1 MALARIVLKPG
12 VDKQNTEY
20 GAEGGWID
28 SDYVRFRYGL
38 PEKMGGWTQFN
49 ESAAYLVGMTS
60 EIYTWNGLDG
70 APYMIVGTN
79 RNCMPCTALCGE
91 TSPLFAEQQL
101 ASPLTQSIRYH
112 GHSK

>member
-38 PEKMGGWTQFN
+38 PEKIGGWTLFN
-49 ESAAYLVGMTS
+49 QVAQYLVGLVS

-70 APYMIVGTN
+70 SPYMIMWDNRKLYALEWLFVGRRHTY
-79 RNCMPCTALCGE
+79 
-91 TSPLFAEQQL
+91 
-101 ASPLTQSIRYH
+101 TQNSGWRDL
-112 GHSK
+112 